1 MRAKAL
7 QYFAQ
12 CATSEDRSLVLKV
25 KEMLHEALESPA
37 DGTPTVNRQTR
48 GGSDKFC
55 LPHCGI
61 FVEHFCSSKLK
72 SKFQNKYVQLLYKPN
87 HSMWFRSNSRN
98 NIYVKSVG
106 SGNQLTI

>member
-1 MRAKAL
+1 MSYVNFFRVRAKAL

-25 KEMLHEALESPA
+25 KEMLHEALENPA

-48 GGSDKFC
+48 GGSDKLY

-61 FVEHFCSSKLK
+61 FVVTSAAKTKINVVEHFLK
-72 SKFQNKYVQLLYKPN
+72 IKVFISE
-87 HSMWFRSNSRN
+87 
-98 NIYVKSVG
+98 
-106 SGNQLTI
+106 

>member
-1 MRAKAL
+1 MRAKSL

-48 GGSDKFC
+48 GGSHKFY
-55 LPHCGI
+55 LPPCGI
-61 FVEHFCSSKLK
+61 FVVTSAAKTEINVVDHFLK
-72 SKFQNKYVQLLYKPN
+72 
-87 HSMWFRSNSRN
+87 
-98 NIYVKSVG
+98 I
-106 SGNQLTI
+106 